1 MTEARGEV
9 SELEFAALQHAHAL
23 ALRGQG
29 LVSPNP
35 LVGAVVITGGEI
47 VAEGWHQG
55 PGTEHAEAMALRL
68 AGEDARG
75 ATVVCTLEPCS
86 HHGRTPPCTDALIA
100 AGVAR
105 VVIGSLDPLER
116 ERAGGQ
122 RVLADAGIDVA
133 IPGPDEQATCR
144 ALNHAF
150 ITHARTGLP
159 HVTLKLATSLDGKV
173 ATETGETRWITGEE
187 SRRFVHQ
194 SRAVADAV
202 AVGIGTAIADDPM
215 LTARDVDISFR
226 PSLRVV
232 FDRRARL
239 PVGSALVQSAGE
251 APVLVV
257 VGPDADA
264 GRCAVLAERGVGVMV
279 AADIPDALRQLG
291 GADVQSLYVEGGP
304 TLAAAFLA
312 AGAVDWVDWFVAPIL
327 IGGDGAPGALAGPG
341 LGPLASVPRL
351 LEPGSFDLDGDT
363 LIAGRLRD
371 LPD

>member
-1 MTEARGEV
+1 MSATEPTDL
-9 SELEFAALQHAHAL
+9 ELAALEHAHSL

-35 LVGAVVITGGEI
+35 LVGAVVVRGDEVI
-47 VAEGWHQG
+47 AEGWHMG
-55 PGTEHAEAMALRL
+55 PDTEHAEAMALRE
-68 AGEDARG
+68 AGDDARG

-86 HHGRTPPCTDALIA
+86 HHGRTPPCTDALIG
-100 AGVAR
+100 AGVVR
-105 VVIGSLDPLER
+105 VVVGSLDPLER
-116 ERAGGQ
+116 DRAGGV
-122 RVLADAGIDVA
+122 RVLQDAGVEVVVA
-133 IPGPDEQATCR
+133 GPEEQETCR

-194 SRAVADAV
+194 SRAASDAV

-215 LTARDVDISFR
+215 LTARDVPMSFR
-226 PSLRVV
+226 PPVRVV
-232 FDRRARL
+232 FDHEARL
-239 PVGSALVQSAGE
+239 PLESALVRSAE
-251 APVLVV
+251 EVPVLVV
-257 VGPDADA
+257 VGPEADA
-264 GRCAVLAERGVGVMV
+264 ARCAALADREVGVLV
-279 AADIPDALRQLG
+279 AQDIPDALRQLG
-291 GADVQSLYVEGGP
+291 EADVQSLYVEGGP

-312 AGAVDWVDWFVAPIL
+312 ADAVDWVDWFVAPIM
-327 IGGDGAPGALAGPG
+327 IGGDDAPGALAGPG

-351 LEPGSFDLDGDT
+351 IDVGSFDLDGDT